1 MNRRSRTWLV
11 FAACMGLGLAG
22 LVWISRMVL
31 GLEQR
36 EARSRSQAAQEERIR
51 LALWRMDS
59 ALAPLVA
66 QESSRPYFHFRARYP
81 ANAAYA
87 RMYDQP
93 AAGAPMATSPL
104 LVGGIPQVKLHF
116 QVEPSGRFS
125 SPQVPEG
132 GAAAAL
138 PPEVLAE
145 SRNRLQELAR
155 DLNRELLLAR
165 VAQPREE
172 PTRPPA
178 PAPPPAEPGPATATV
193 AAGPRR
199 EAPSAP
205 LPLVQQAEDKARE
218 LETKGQVEAARNVSE
233 YAARARQQAA
243 SNEMALQQ
251 NLAPPSKLAEAAKPA
266 ARPAPGPVGESRPS
280 AAGLASPL
288 GSSAPSLASSAKLAK
303 TDAERLADRKEERS
317 AAQPERPVATGEQD
331 GKRQAVV
338 EVVATAT
345 PSAVLSPGVAHG
357 TAGVS
362 ELPPGSAP
370 AKPVPAP
377 SRPGTKVVIEETP
390 FSPLWVGNHLLLAR
404 TVITPEGA
412 FLQGC
417 WLDWEAIRASLG
429 RAVADLLPAAQLLP
443 ALAGRLDE
451 PGRLLAALPVRLEPG
466 PLPQLEREGLAPALL
481 VLGVGWACALVSA
494 LAAGLLLHQALELG
508 ERRGAFVSA
517 VTHELRTPLTTF
529 RMYAELLHLGM
540 VEDEAE
546 RRTLLETLVV
556 ESDRLDHLVKNVL
569 SFARLESGRGGA
581 ALEPVPVTELLER
594 GCERLSQRA
603 AQAGMR
609 VEIEVPET
617 LEARAARTDPSVVEQ
632 ILFNLV
638 DNACKYAA
646 GSERLIHIQA
656 AAEGASLALRVRDH
670 GPGIAR
676 PDRRKLFRPFH
687 KSAREAARSAPGVGL
702 GLALCRRLAQS
713 LGGDLR
719 LEQGTGPGACFRLE
733 LPLEPVP
740 ERAESAGGPG

>member
-1 MNRRSRTWLV
+1 MNRGGRTWLV

-87 RMYDQP
+87 RMYDRP
-93 AAGAPMATSPL
+93 AAGAEMATSPL
-104 LVGGIPQVKLHF
+104 LLGGIPQVKLHF

-132 GAAAAL
+132 GSAAAL

-155 DLNRELLLAR
+155 GLSREHLLAR
-165 VAQPREE
+165 IAPPREE
-172 PTRPPA
+172 AGRAAVPAAPPA
-178 PAPPPAEPGPATATV
+178 AKV
-193 AAGPRR
+193 AAGPRLD
-199 EAPSAP
+199 APAGP
-205 LPLVQQAEDKARE
+205 PPVVRQAEDKARE

-233 YAARARQQAA
+233 FAARARQQAA

-251 NLAPPSKLAEAAKPA
+251 NLAPPVKLAEATQSKAAPGSAREGRPA
-266 ARPAPGPVGESRPS
+266 ASG
-280 AAGLASPL
+280 
-288 GSSAPSLASSAKLAK
+288 LASSAGSLAPAAAPPKLAK
-303 TDAERLADRKEERS
+303 AEADRLADRK
-317 AAQPERPVATGEQD
+317 ADLGAVQPVRPAVPGEKEGSRPAT
-331 GKRQAVV
+331 V

-345 PSAVLSPGVAHG
+345 PSAILSPGAVGGTVAG
-357 TAGVS
+357 SVP
-362 ELPPGSAP
+362 LPGQAAARPM
-370 AKPVPAP
+370 PVP
-377 SRPGTKVVIEETP
+377 SRGRRTGVIEETP
-390 FSPLWVGNHLLLAR
+390 FSPLWAGDHLLLAR
-404 TVITPEGA
+404 TVSTPEGQY
-412 FLQGC
+412 LQGC
-417 WLDWEAIRASLG
+417 WLDWEAIRANLG

-443 ALAGRLDE
+443 APAGQLDE
-451 PGRLLAALPVRLEPG
+451 PGRLLAALPVRLQPG
-466 PLPQLEREGLAPALL
+466 PLPRPEREGLAPALL

-569 SFARLESGRGGA
+569 SYARLESGRGGA

-609 VEIEVPET
+609 VEIAVPDA
-617 LEARAARTDPSVVEQ
+617 LEGRAARTDPSVVEQ

-638 DNACKYAA
+638 DNACKYA
-646 GSERLIHIQA
+646 GGGERLIHILA
-656 AAEGASLALRVRDH
+656 VAEGPLLALRVRDH

-713 LGGDLR
+713 LGGELR
-719 LEQGTGPGACFRLE
+719 LEEGAGPGACFRLE

-740 ERAESAGGPG
+740 VRAGPAGGPG